1 MDAAR
6 STKCDAGGNVITE
19 LTETTKTAIVD
30 EFLEKHGAALPGHV
44 VDFAL
49 DIRSAIAELEEMLD
63 RVPAGAV

>member
-1 MDAAR
+1 M
-6 STKCDAGGNVITE
+6 ITE